1 MQISIN
7 SRYMRI
13 LRHIRLIISKNFRM
27 KNQNLPSFLIH
38 KDGTQE
44 FNFKAPSTWAELSE
58 EQLRYVLYILS
69 SNRDKIVAKC
79 HLLVRFCGLE
89 VHKHTRTGW
98 KCSVLCSVP
107 GEMPKRKVLYI
118 SSAEILSLLKN
129 FDFIDKFTDFRPL
142 QRASDVLL
150 TAVDSM
156 LHDVSFYD
164 YLNIEKNY
172 QLFMLNQEDKFLSKM
187 AHLMY
192 RTADGSADE
201 TAHFEPYELL
211 GVFMWFSS
219 VKEYFAAN
227 FTHFFKPAREG
238 GELRRVDILPAM
250 QAQIRAL
257 TDGDVTKLQAVY
269 NTDCWAALTEL
280 DNKAREAEEF
290 KERNKQNS

>member
-1 MQISIN
+1 
-7 SRYMRI
+7 
-13 LRHIRLIISKNFRM
+13 M
-27 KNQNLPSFLIH
+27 KNQNLPSFSTH

-44 FNFKAPSTWAELSE
+44 FNFKAPSSWAELSE
-58 EQLRYVLYILS
+58 EQLRYVLTVMSIHH
-69 SNRDKIVAKC
+69 DHIVIKC
-79 HLLVRFCGLE
+79 YLLARFCGLT
-89 VHKHTRTGW
+89 VHKYTRTGW
-98 KCSVLCSVP
+98 KCSVKCDES
-107 GEMPKRKVLYI
+107 GENGDSKTGKVRERVLYI
-118 SSAEILSLLKN
+118 SAAEILSLLKN

-172 QLFMLNQEDKFLSKM
+172 QLFMLNQEDNFLQKM

-192 RTADGSADE
+192 RTADGSADK

-227 FTHFFKPAREG
+227 FPHFFKPAREG
-238 GELRRVDILPAM
+238 GELCRVDILPAM

-257 TDGDVTKLQAVY
+257 TDGDVTKQQAVY

-290 KERNKQNS
+290 KERNRQNS

>member
-1 MQISIN
+1 
-7 SRYMRI
+7 
-13 LRHIRLIISKNFRM
+13 M
-27 KNQNLPSFLIH
+27 KNQNLPSFSTH

-44 FNFKAPSTWAELSE
+44 FNFKAPSSWAELSE
-58 EQLRYVLYILS
+58 EQLRYVLSVMSIHH
-69 SNRDKIVAKC
+69 DHIVIKC
-79 HLLVRFCGLE
+79 YLLARFCGLT
-89 VHKHTRTGW
+89 VHKYTRTGW
-98 KCSVLCSVP
+98 KCSVKCDES
-107 GEMPKRKVLYI
+107 GENGDAKIGKVRERVLYI
-118 SSAEILSLLKN
+118 SAAEILSLLKN

-192 RTADGSADE
+192 RTEDGSADE

-257 TDGDVTKLQAVY
+257 TDGDVTKQQAVY

-290 KERNKQNS
+290 KERNRQKS

>member
-1 MQISIN
+1 
-7 SRYMRI
+7 
-13 LRHIRLIISKNFRM
+13 M
-27 KNQNLPSFLIH
+27 KNQDLPSFSTH

-44 FNFKAPSTWAELSE
+44 FNFKAPSSWAELSE
-58 EQLRYVLYILS
+58 EQLRYVLSVMSIHH
-69 SNRDKIVAKC
+69 DHIVIKC
-79 HLLVRFCGLE
+79 YLLARFCGLT
-89 VHKHTRTGW
+89 VHKYTRTGW
-98 KCSVLCSVP
+98 KCSVKC
-107 GEMPKRKVLYI
+107 GESDENGDTKTGKVHERVLYI
-118 SSAEILSLLKN
+118 SAAEILSLLKN

-172 QLFMLNQEDKFLSKM
+172 QLFMLNQEDKFLQKM

-192 RTADGSADE
+192 RTADGSADK

-227 FTHFFKPAREG
+227 FPHFFKPAREG

-257 TDGDVTKLQAVY
+257 TDGDVTKQQAVY

-290 KERNKQNS
+290 KERNRQNS

>member
-1 MQISIN
+1 
-7 SRYMRI
+7 
-13 LRHIRLIISKNFRM
+13 M
-27 KNQNLPSFLIH
+27 KNQNLPSFSTH

-44 FNFKAPSTWAELSE
+44 FNFKAPSSWAELSE
-58 EQLRYVLYILS
+58 EQLRYVLSVMSIHHD
-69 SNRDKIVAKC
+69 NIVIKC
-79 HLLVRFCGLE
+79 YLLARFCGLT
-89 VHKHTRTGW
+89 VHKYTRTGW
-98 KCSVLCSVP
+98 KCSVKCDES
-107 GEMPKRKVLYI
+107 GENGDAKIGKVRERVLYI
-118 SSAEILSLLKN
+118 SAAEILSLLKN

-219 VKEYFAAN
+219 VKEYFTAN

-257 TDGDVTKLQAVY
+257 TDGDVTKQQAVY

>member
-1 MQISIN
+1 
-7 SRYMRI
+7 
-13 LRHIRLIISKNFRM
+13 M
-27 KNQNLPSFLIH
+27 KNQNLPSFSTH

-44 FNFKAPSTWAELSE
+44 FNFKAPSSWAELSE
-58 EQLRYVLYILS
+58 EQLRYVLSVMSIHH
-69 SNRDKIVAKC
+69 DHIVIKC
-79 HLLVRFCGLE
+79 YLLARFCGLT
-89 VHKHTRTGW
+89 VHKYTRTGW
-98 KCSVLCSVP
+98 KCSVKCDES
-107 GEMPKRKVLYI
+107 GENGDAKIGKVRERVLYI
-118 SSAEILSLLKN
+118 SAAEILSLLKN

-150 TAVDSM
+150 TAVNSM

-257 TDGDVTKLQAVY
+257 TDGDVTKQQAVY

-290 KERNKQNS
+290 KERNRQNS

>member
-1 MQISIN
+1 
-7 SRYMRI
+7 
-13 LRHIRLIISKNFRM
+13 M

-44 FNFKAPSTWAELSE
+44 FNFKAPSSWAELSE
-58 EQLRYVLYILS
+58 EQLRYVLSVMSIHH
-69 SNRDKIVAKC
+69 DHIVIKC
-79 HLLVRFCGLE
+79 YLLARFCGLT
-89 VHKHTRTGW
+89 VHKYTRTGW
-98 KCSVLCSVP
+98 KCSVKCDES
-107 GEMPKRKVLYI
+107 GENGDAKTGKVCERVLYI
-118 SSAEILSLLKN
+118 SAAEILSLLKN

-172 QLFMLNQEDKFLSKM
+172 QLFMLNQEDKYLSKM

-227 FTHFFKPAREG
+227 FPHFFKPAREG

-257 TDGDVTKLQAVY
+257 TDGDVTKQQAVY

-290 KERNKQNS
+290 KERNRQNS

>member
-1 MQISIN
+1 
-7 SRYMRI
+7 
-13 LRHIRLIISKNFRM
+13 M
-27 KNQNLPSFLIH
+27 KNQNLPSFSTH

-44 FNFKAPSTWAELSE
+44 FNFKAPSSWAELSE
-58 EQLRYVLYILS
+58 EQLRYVLSVMSIHH
-69 SNRDKIVAKC
+69 DHIVIKC
-79 HLLVRFCGLE
+79 YLLARFCGLT
-89 VHKHTRTGW
+89 VHKYTRTGW
-98 KCSVLCSVP
+98 KCSVKC
-107 GEMPKRKVLYI
+107 GESDENGDTKTGKVRERVLYI
-118 SSAEILSLLKN
+118 SAAEILSLLKN
-129 FDFIDKFTDFRPL
+129 FDFIDKFTNFRPL

-172 QLFMLNQEDKFLSKM
+172 QLFMLNQEDKFLQKM

-211 GVFMWFSS
+211 GVFIWFSS

-257 TDGDVTKLQAVY
+257 TDGDVTKQQAVY

-290 KERNKQNS
+290 KERNRKNS

>member
-1 MQISIN
+1 
-7 SRYMRI
+7 
-13 LRHIRLIISKNFRM
+13 M
-27 KNQNLPSFLIH
+27 KNQNLPSFSIH

-44 FNFKAPSTWAELSE
+44 FNFKAPSSWAELSE
-58 EQLRYVLYILS
+58 DQLRYVLSVMSIHHD
-69 SNRDKIVAKC
+69 RIVIKC
-79 HLLVRFCGLE
+79 YLLARFCGLT
-89 VHKHTRTGW
+89 VHKYTRTGW
-98 KCSVLCSVP
+98 KCSVKC
-107 GEMPKRKVLYI
+107 GESGENGDAKTGKVCERVLYI
-118 SSAEILSLLKN
+118 SAAEILSLLRN

-172 QLFMLNQEDKFLSKM
+172 QLFMLNQEDKFLQKM

-192 RTADGSADE
+192 RTEDGSADE

-227 FTHFFKPAREG
+227 FPHFFKPAREG

-257 TDGDVTKLQAVY
+257 TDGDVTKQQAVY

-280 DNKAREAEEF
+280 DNKAREAEVF
-290 KERNKQNS
+290 KERNRQNS

>member
-1 MQISIN
+1 MSIHHD
-7 SRYMRI
+7 
-13 LRHIRLIISKNFRM
+13 HIVI
-27 KNQNLPSFLIH
+27 
-38 KDGTQE
+38 
-44 FNFKAPSTWAELSE
+44 
-58 EQLRYVLYILS
+58 
-69 SNRDKIVAKC
+69 KC
-79 HLLVRFCGLE
+79 YLLARFCGLT
-89 VHKHTRTGW
+89 VHKYTRTGW
-98 KCSVLCSVP
+98 KCSVKCDES
-107 GEMPKRKVLYI
+107 GENGDAKIGKVRERVLYI
-118 SSAEILSLLKN
+118 SAAEILSLLKN

-257 TDGDVTKLQAVY
+257 TDGDVTKQQAVY

-290 KERNKQNS
+290 KERSRQNS

>member
-1 MQISIN
+1 
-7 SRYMRI
+7 
-13 LRHIRLIISKNFRM
+13 M
-27 KNQNLPSFLIH
+27 KNQNLPSFSTH

-44 FNFKAPSTWAELSE
+44 FNFKAPSSWAELSE
-58 EQLRYVLYILS
+58 EQLRYVLSVMSIHH
-69 SNRDKIVAKC
+69 DHIVIKC
-79 HLLVRFCGLE
+79 YLLARFCGLT
-89 VHKHTRTGW
+89 VHKYTRTGW
-98 KCSVLCSVP
+98 KCSVKCDES
-107 GEMPKRKVLYI
+107 GENGDSKTGKVRERVLYI
-118 SSAEILSLLKN
+118 SAAEILSLLKN

-172 QLFMLNQEDKFLSKM
+172 QLFMLNQEDRFLSKM

-192 RTADGSADE
+192 RTEDGSADE

-211 GVFMWFSS
+211 GVFLWFSS

-257 TDGDVTKLQAVY
+257 TDGDVTKQQAVY

-290 KERNKQNS
+290 KERNRQNS

>member
-1 MQISIN
+1 MGGTFRGSVALCPLHL
-7 SRYMRI
+7 I
-13 LRHIRLIISKNFRM
+13 LRIGTRSLSNATSWLDSAVLKYISTPVQGGN
-27 KNQNLPSFLIH
+27 
-38 KDGTQE
+38 
-44 FNFKAPSTWAELSE
+44 AA
-58 EQLRYVLYILS
+58 
-69 SNRDKIVAKC
+69 
-79 HLLVRFCGLE
+79 
-89 VHKHTRTGW
+89 
-98 KCSVLCSVP
+98 CSVTFPVK
-107 GEMPKRKVLYI
+107 GQRGKVLYI

-172 QLFMLNQEDKFLSKM
+172 QLFMLNQEDKFLQKM

-227 FTHFFKPAREG
+227 FPHFFKPAREG

-269 NTDCWAALTEL
+269 NTDCLGCPHGA
-280 DNKAREAEEF
+280 
-290 KERNKQNS
+290 

>member
-1 MQISIN
+1 
-7 SRYMRI
+7 
-13 LRHIRLIISKNFRM
+13 M
-27 KNQNLPSFLIH
+27 KNQNLPSFSTH

-44 FNFKAPSTWAELSE
+44 FNFKAPSSWAELSE
-58 EQLRYVLYILS
+58 EQLRYVLSVMSIHH
-69 SNRDKIVAKC
+69 DHIVIKC
-79 HLLVRFCGLE
+79 YLLARFCGLT
-89 VHKHTRTGW
+89 VHKYTRTGW
-98 KCSVLCSVP
+98 KCSVKCDES
-107 GEMPKRKVLYI
+107 GENGDAKIGKVRERVLYI
-118 SSAEILSLLKN
+118 SAAEILSLLKN

-192 RTADGSADE
+192 RTEDGSADE

-257 TDGDVTKLQAVY
+257 TDGDVTKQQAVY

-290 KERNKQNS
+290 KERNRKNS

>member
-1 MQISIN
+1 
-7 SRYMRI
+7 
-13 LRHIRLIISKNFRM
+13 M
-27 KNQNLPSFLIH
+27 KNQNLPSFSTH

-44 FNFKAPSTWAELSE
+44 FNFKAPSSWAELSE
-58 EQLRYVLYILS
+58 EQLRYVLSVMSIHH
-69 SNRDKIVAKC
+69 DHIVIKC
-79 HLLVRFCGLE
+79 YLLARFCGLT
-89 VHKHTRTGW
+89 VHKYTRTGW
-98 KCSVLCSVP
+98 KCSVKCDES
-107 GEMPKRKVLYI
+107 GENGDAKIGKVRERVLYI
-118 SSAEILSLLKN
+118 SAAEILSLLKN

-192 RTADGSADE
+192 RTEDGSADE

-257 TDGDVTKLQAVY
+257 TDGDVTKQQAVY

-290 KERNKQNS
+290 KERNRQNS

>member
-1 MQISIN
+1 
-7 SRYMRI
+7 
-13 LRHIRLIISKNFRM
+13 M
-27 KNQNLPSFLIH
+27 KNQNLPSFSTH

-44 FNFKAPSTWAELSE
+44 FNFKAPSSWAELSE
-58 EQLRYVLYILS
+58 EQLRYVLSVMSIHH
-69 SNRDKIVAKC
+69 DHIVIKC
-79 HLLVRFCGLE
+79 YLLARFCGLT
-89 VHKHTRTGW
+89 VHKYTRTGW
-98 KCSVLCSVP
+98 KCSVKCDES
-107 GEMPKRKVLYI
+107 GENGDAKIGKVRERVLYI
-118 SSAEILSLLKN
+118 SAAEILSLLKN

-211 GVFMWFSS
+211 GVFIWFSN

-257 TDGDVTKLQAVY
+257 TDGDVTKQQAVY

-290 KERNKQNS
+290 KERNRKNS

>member
-1 MQISIN
+1 
-7 SRYMRI
+7 
-13 LRHIRLIISKNFRM
+13 M
-27 KNQNLPSFLIH
+27 KNQNLPSFSTH

-44 FNFKAPSTWAELSE
+44 FNFKAPSSWAELSE
-58 EQLRYVLYILS
+58 EQLRYVLSVMSIHH
-69 SNRDKIVAKC
+69 DHIVIKC
-79 HLLVRFCGLE
+79 YLLARFCGLT
-89 VHKHTRTGW
+89 VHKYTRTGW
-98 KCSVLCSVP
+98 KCSVKCDDS
-107 GEMPKRKVLYI
+107 GENGDAKIGKVRERVLYI
-118 SSAEILSLLKN
+118 SAAEILSLLKN

-211 GVFMWFSS
+211 GVFMWFSN

-257 TDGDVTKLQAVY
+257 TDGDVTKQQAVY

-290 KERNKQNS
+290 KERNRQNS

>member
-1 MQISIN
+1 
-7 SRYMRI
+7 
-13 LRHIRLIISKNFRM
+13 M
-27 KNQNLPSFLIH
+27 KNQNLPSFSTH

-44 FNFKAPSTWAELSE
+44 FNFKAPSSWAELSE
-58 EQLRYVLYILS
+58 EQLRYVLSVMSIHH
-69 SNRDKIVAKC
+69 DHIVIKC
-79 HLLVRFCGLE
+79 YLLARFCGLT
-89 VHKHTRTGW
+89 VHKYTRTGW
-98 KCSVLCSVP
+98 KCSVKC
-107 GEMPKRKVLYI
+107 GESDENGDTKTGKVRERVLYI
-118 SSAEILSLLKN
+118 SAAEILSLLKN
-129 FDFIDKFTDFRPL
+129 FDFIDKFTNFRPL

-172 QLFMLNQEDKFLSKM
+172 QLFMLNQEDKYLSKM

-192 RTADGSADE
+192 RTADGSADK

-227 FTHFFKPAREG
+227 FTHFFKPAKEG

-257 TDGDVTKLQAVY
+257 TDGDVTKQQAVY

-290 KERNKQNS
+290 KERNRKNS

>member
-1 MQISIN
+1 
-7 SRYMRI
+7 
-13 LRHIRLIISKNFRM
+13 M
-27 KNQNLPSFLIH
+27 KNQNLPSFSTH

-44 FNFKAPSTWAELSE
+44 FNFKAPSSWAELSE
-58 EQLRYVLYILS
+58 EQLRYVLSVMSIHH
-69 SNRDKIVAKC
+69 DHIVIKC
-79 HLLVRFCGLE
+79 YLLARFCGLT
-89 VHKHTRTGW
+89 VHKYTRTGW
-98 KCSVLCSVP
+98 KCSVKC
-107 GEMPKRKVLYI
+107 GESGENGDAKTGKVCERVLYI
-118 SSAEILSLLKN
+118 SAAEILSLLRN

-211 GVFMWFSS
+211 GVFIWFSS

-227 FTHFFKPAREG
+227 FPHFFKPAREG

-257 TDGDVTKLQAVY
+257 TDGDVTKQQAVY

-280 DNKAREAEEF
+280 DNKAREAEVF
-290 KERNKQNS
+290 KERNRQNS

>member
-1 MQISIN
+1 
-7 SRYMRI
+7 
-13 LRHIRLIISKNFRM
+13 M

-58 EQLRYVLYILS
+58 DQLRYVLSVMSIHHD
-69 SNRDKIVAKC
+69 RIVIKC
-79 HLLVRFCGLE
+79 YLLARFCGLT
-89 VHKHTRTGW
+89 VHKYTRTGW
-98 KCSVLCSVP
+98 KCSVKC
-107 GEMPKRKVLYI
+107 GESGENGDAKTGKVCERVLYI
-118 SSAEILSLLKN
+118 SAAEILSLLRN

-257 TDGDVTKLQAVY
+257 TDGDVTKQQAVY

-290 KERNKQNS
+290 KERNRQNS

>member
-1 MQISIN
+1 
-7 SRYMRI
+7 
-13 LRHIRLIISKNFRM
+13 M
-27 KNQNLPSFLIH
+27 KNQNLPSFSTH

-44 FNFKAPSTWAELSE
+44 FNFKAPSSWAELSE
-58 EQLRYVLYILS
+58 EQLRYVLSVMSIHHD
-69 SNRDKIVAKC
+69 NIVIKC
-79 HLLVRFCGLE
+79 YLLARFCGLT
-89 VHKHTRTGW
+89 VHKYTRTGW
-98 KCSVLCSVP
+98 KCSVKCDES
-107 GEMPKRKVLYI
+107 GENGDAKIGKVRERVLYI
-118 SSAEILSLLKN
+118 SAAEILSLLKN

-257 TDGDVTKLQAVY
+257 TDGDVTKQQAVY

-290 KERNKQNS
+290 KERNRQNS

>member
-1 MQISIN
+1 
-7 SRYMRI
+7 
-13 LRHIRLIISKNFRM
+13 M
-27 KNQNLPSFLIH
+27 KNQNLPSFSTH

-44 FNFKAPSTWAELSE
+44 FNFKAPSSWAELSE
-58 EQLRYVLYILS
+58 EQLRYVLSVMSIHH
-69 SNRDKIVAKC
+69 DHIVIKC
-79 HLLVRFCGLE
+79 YLLARFCGLT
-89 VHKHTRTGW
+89 VHKYTRTGW
-98 KCSVLCSVP
+98 KCSVKCDES
-107 GEMPKRKVLYI
+107 GENGDAKTGTVRERVLYI
-118 SSAEILSLLKN
+118 SAAEILSLLKN

-211 GVFMWFSS
+211 GVFMWFSN

-257 TDGDVTKLQAVY
+257 TDGDVTKQQAVY

-290 KERNKQNS
+290 KERNRQNS

>member
-1 MQISIN
+1 
-7 SRYMRI
+7 
-13 LRHIRLIISKNFRM
+13 M

-44 FNFKAPSTWAELSE
+44 FNFKAPSSWAELSE
-58 EQLRYVLYILS
+58 DQLRYVLSVMSIHH
-69 SNRDKIVAKC
+69 DHIVIKC
-79 HLLVRFCGLE
+79 YLLARFCGLT
-89 VHKHTRTGW
+89 VHKYTRTGW
-98 KCSVLCSVP
+98 KCSVKCDES
-107 GEMPKRKVLYI
+107 GENGDSKTGKVRERVLYI
-118 SSAEILSLLKN
+118 SAAEILSLLKN

-172 QLFMLNQEDKFLSKM
+172 QLFMLNQEDKFLQKM

-211 GVFMWFSS
+211 GVFMWFSN

-257 TDGDVTKLQAVY
+257 TDGDVTKQQAVY

-290 KERNKQNS
+290 KERNRQNS

>member
-1 MQISIN
+1 
-7 SRYMRI
+7 
-13 LRHIRLIISKNFRM
+13 M
-27 KNQNLPSFLIH
+27 KNQNQPSFSIH

-44 FNFKAPSTWAELSE
+44 FNFKVPSSWAELSE
-58 EQLRYVLYILS
+58 DQLRYVLYILS
-69 SNRDKIVAKC
+69 LYRDKTVAKC

-107 GEMPKRKVLYI
+107 GERPKRKVLYI

-172 QLFMLNQEDKFLSKM
+172 QLFMLNQEDKFLQKM

-211 GVFMWFSS
+211 GVFIWFSS

-227 FTHFFKPAREG
+227 FPHFFKPAREG

-257 TDGDVTKLQAVY
+257 TDGDVTKQQAVY

-290 KERNKQNS
+290 KKRNRQNS

>member
-1 MQISIN
+1 
-7 SRYMRI
+7 
-13 LRHIRLIISKNFRM
+13 M
-27 KNQNLPSFLIH
+27 KNQNLPSFSTH

-44 FNFKAPSTWAELSE
+44 FNFKAPSSWAELSE
-58 EQLRYVLYILS
+58 DQLRYVLSVMSIHH
-69 SNRDKIVAKC
+69 DHIVIKC
-79 HLLVRFCGLE
+79 YLLARFCGLT
-89 VHKHTRTGW
+89 VHKYTRTGW
-98 KCSVLCSVP
+98 KCSVKC
-107 GEMPKRKVLYI
+107 GESDENGDTKTGKVRERVLYI
-118 SSAEILSLLKN
+118 SAAEILSLLKN
-129 FDFIDKFTDFRPL
+129 FDFIDKFTNFRPL

-172 QLFMLNQEDKFLSKM
+172 QLFMLNQEDKYLSKM

-211 GVFMWFSS
+211 GVFIWFSS

-257 TDGDVTKLQAVY
+257 TDGDVTKQQAVY

-290 KERNKQNS
+290 KERNRKNS

>member
-1 MQISIN
+1 
-7 SRYMRI
+7 
-13 LRHIRLIISKNFRM
+13 M

-58 EQLRYVLYILS
+58 EQLRYVLSIMS
-69 SNRDKIVAKC
+69 IHQDKIVIKC
-79 HLLVRFCGLE
+79 YLLARFCGLT
-89 VHKHTRTGW
+89 VHKYTRTGW
-98 KCSVLCSVP
+98 KCSVKCAESDENGDSEIGKVR
-107 GEMPKRKVLYI
+107 KRVLYI
-118 SSAEILSLLKN
+118 SAAEILSLLKN
-129 FDFIDKFTDFRPL
+129 FDFIDSFTDFRPL
-142 QRASDVLL
+142 QVASDVQLK
-150 TAVDSM
+150 AVNSM

-172 QLFMLNQEDKFLSKM
+172 QLFMLNQEDKFLCKM
-187 AHLMY
+187 AHLLY
-192 RTADGSADE
+192 RTEDGSADE

-257 TDGDVTKLQAVY
+257 TDGDVTKQQAVY

-290 KERNKQNS
+290 KERNRQNS

>member
-1 MQISIN
+1 
-7 SRYMRI
+7 MRI
-13 LRHIRLIISKNFRM
+13 HRHIRLTISKSSTM
-27 KNQNLPSFLIH
+27 KNQNLPSFSTH

-44 FNFKAPSTWAELSE
+44 FNFKAPSSWAELSE
-58 EQLRYVLYILS
+58 DQLRYVLYILS

-201 TAHFEPYELL
+201 TANFEPYELL

-227 FTHFFKPAREG
+227 FPHFFRPAKEG
-238 GELRRVDILPAM
+238 GELRREDILPAM

-290 KERNKQNS
+290 KKRNRQNS

>member
-1 MQISIN
+1 
-7 SRYMRI
+7 
-13 LRHIRLIISKNFRM
+13 M
-27 KNQNLPSFLIH
+27 KNQNLPSFSIH

-58 EQLRYVLYILS
+58 EQLRYVLSVMSIHH
-69 SNRDKIVAKC
+69 DHIVIKC
-79 HLLVRFCGLE
+79 YLLARFCGLT
-89 VHKHTRTGW
+89 VHKYTRTGW
-98 KCSVLCSVP
+98 KCSVKCDES
-107 GEMPKRKVLYI
+107 GENGDSKTGKVRERVLYI
-118 SSAEILSLLKN
+118 SAAEILSLLKN

-257 TDGDVTKLQAVY
+257 TDGDVTKQQAVY

-290 KERNKQNS
+290 KERNRQNS

>member
-1 MQISIN
+1 
-7 SRYMRI
+7 
-13 LRHIRLIISKNFRM
+13 M
-27 KNQNLPSFLIH
+27 KNQDLPSFSTH

-44 FNFKAPSTWAELSE
+44 FNFKAPSSWAELSE
-58 EQLRYVLYILS
+58 DQLRYVLSVMSIHH
-69 SNRDKIVAKC
+69 DHIVIKC
-79 HLLVRFCGLE
+79 YLLARFCGLT
-89 VHKHTRTGW
+89 VHKYTRTGW
-98 KCSVLCSVP
+98 KCSVKCDENDEN
-107 GEMPKRKVLYI
+107 GDPKTGKVCERVLYI
-118 SSAEILSLLKN
+118 SAAEILSLLKN

-142 QRASDVLL
+142 QRATDVLL

-219 VKEYFAAN
+219 VKEYLAAN

-257 TDGDVTKLQAVY
+257 TDGDVTKQQAVY

-290 KERNKQNS
+290 KERNRQNS

>member
-1 MQISIN
+1 
-7 SRYMRI
+7 
-13 LRHIRLIISKNFRM
+13 
-27 KNQNLPSFLIH
+27 
-38 KDGTQE
+38 
-44 FNFKAPSTWAELSE
+44 
-58 EQLRYVLYILS
+58 
-69 SNRDKIVAKC
+69 
-79 HLLVRFCGLE
+79 
-89 VHKHTRTGW
+89 
-98 KCSVLCSVP
+98 
-107 GEMPKRKVLYI
+107 
-118 SSAEILSLLKN
+118 
-129 FDFIDKFTDFRPL
+129 
-142 QRASDVLL
+142 
-150 TAVDSM
+150 M

-172 QLFMLNQEDKFLSKM
+172 QLFMLNQEDKFLQKM

-192 RTADGSADE
+192 RTADGSADK

-227 FTHFFKPAREG
+227 FTHFFKPAKEG

-257 TDGDVTKLQAVY
+257 TDGDVTKQQAVY

-290 KERNKQNS
+290 KERNRQNS

>member
-1 MQISIN
+1 
-7 SRYMRI
+7 
-13 LRHIRLIISKNFRM
+13 M
-27 KNQNLPSFLIH
+27 KNQNLPSFSTH

-44 FNFKAPSTWAELSE
+44 FNFKAPSSWAELSE
-58 EQLRYVLYILS
+58 EQLRYVLSVMSIHH
-69 SNRDKIVAKC
+69 DHIVIKC
-79 HLLVRFCGLE
+79 YLLARFCGLT
-89 VHKHTRTGW
+89 VHKYTRTGW
-98 KCSVLCSVP
+98 KCSVKCDES
-107 GEMPKRKVLYI
+107 GENGDSKTGKVRERVLYI
-118 SSAEILSLLKN
+118 SAAEILSLLKN

-172 QLFMLNQEDKFLSKM
+172 QLFMLNQEDRFLSKM

-192 RTADGSADE
+192 RTEDGSADE

-257 TDGDVTKLQAVY
+257 TDGDVTKQQAVY

>member
-1 MQISIN
+1 
-7 SRYMRI
+7 
-13 LRHIRLIISKNFRM
+13 M
-27 KNQNLPSFLIH
+27 KNQDLPSFSTH

-44 FNFKAPSTWAELSE
+44 FNFKAPSSWAELSE
-58 EQLRYVLYILS
+58 EQLRYVLSVMSIHH
-69 SNRDKIVAKC
+69 DHIVIKC
-79 HLLVRFCGLE
+79 YLLARFCGLT
-89 VHKHTRTGW
+89 VHKYTRTGW
-98 KCSVLCSVP
+98 KCSVKCDENDENGDSKTGKVC
-107 GEMPKRKVLYI
+107 ERVLYI
-118 SSAEILSLLKN
+118 SAAEILSLIKN

-172 QLFMLNQEDKFLSKM
+172 QLFMLNQEDKFLQKM
-187 AHLMY
+187 AHLLY
-192 RTADGSADE
+192 RTEDGSADE

-227 FTHFFKPAREG
+227 FPHFFRPAKEG

-257 TDGDVTKLQAVY
+257 TDGDVTKQQAVY

-290 KERNKQNS
+290 KERNRQNS